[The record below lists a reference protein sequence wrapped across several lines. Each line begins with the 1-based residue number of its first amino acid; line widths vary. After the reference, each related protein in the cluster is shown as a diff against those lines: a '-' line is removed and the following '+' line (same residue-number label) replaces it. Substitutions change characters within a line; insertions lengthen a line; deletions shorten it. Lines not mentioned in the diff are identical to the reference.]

1 MRAFDGNK
9 LRTIREKQH
18 KSQKELA
25 KAIGVKQVVV
35 STWELNRKKPSEHY
49 QKMMAKFLFVGTFE
63 FHEEESKIVVHSEPN
78 GKRERTPFNYTLFK
92 HLRIKKGLSPADIAS
107 MIGCDASTILN
118 WERGENPARISLQEK
133 AAEVLSVPLALL
145 SCKDGS
151 VTPEEYDSA
160 FGVRLELPIEEPK
173 KPSKPASVI
182 ENLQDYVLV
191 TKEAYQALLEDQERL
206 HQVQETIGG
215 WLHAK

>member
-1 MRAFDGNK
+1 MKAFDGNK
-9 LRTIREKQH
+9 LRTIREKQC

-25 KAIGVKQVVV
+25 KAIGVKQEVV

-49 QKMMAKFLFVGTFE
+49 QRMMAKFLFVDTFE
-63 FHEEESKIVVHSEPN
+63 FQEEESKIVVHTEPT

-107 MIGCDASTILN
+107 MIGCDAGTILN
-118 WERGENPARISLQEK
+118 WERGESPARISLQEK
-133 AAEVLSVPLALL
+133 AAEVLAVPVALL

-160 FGVRLELPIEEPK
+160 FGVQLELPIEEPK
-173 KPSKPASVI
+173 QSTKVDSVI

-191 TKEAYQALLEDQERL
+191 TKKAYQELLDDQEKMR
-206 HQVQETIGG
+206 QIQKAIEGVVE
-215 WLHAK
+215 

>member
-9 LRTIREKQH
+9 LRAIREKKN

-25 KAIGVKQVVV
+25 KAIGVKQEVV

-63 FHEEESKIVVHSEPN
+63 FQEEESKIVVRSEPT

-107 MIGCDASTILN
+107 MIGCDAGTILN
-118 WERGENPARISLQEK
+118 WERGESPARISLQEK
-133 AAEVLSVPLALL
+133 AAEVLAVPVALL

-160 FGVRLELPIEEPK
+160 FGVQLELPIKEPK
-173 KPSKPASVI
+173 KPASVI

-206 HQVQETIGG
+206 HQVQEAIGG
-215 WLHAK
+215 WLNEK

>member
-9 LRTIREKQH
+9 LRTIREKQG

-25 KAIGVKQVVV
+25 KAIGVKQHVV

-63 FHEEESKIVVHSEPN
+63 FQEEESKIVVRSEPT
-78 GKRERTPFNYTLFK
+78 GKREPTPFNYTLFK

-107 MIGCDASTILN
+107 MIGCDAGTILN
-118 WERGENPARISLQEK
+118 WERGKNPARISLQEK
-133 AAEVLSVPLALL
+133 AAEVLAVPVALL

-151 VTPEEYDSA
+151 VTPEEYDST
-160 FGVRLELPIEEPK
+160 FGVRFELPIEEPN

-191 TKEAYQALLEDQERL
+191 TKEAYQALLDDQERL
-206 HQVQETIGG
+206 HQAQETIGG
-215 WLHAK
+215 WLNKK

>member
-9 LRTIREKQH
+9 LRKC
-18 KSQKELA
+18 
-25 KAIGVKQVVV
+25 
-35 STWELNRKKPSEHY
+35 
-49 QKMMAKFLFVGTFE
+49 
-63 FHEEESKIVVHSEPN
+63 
-78 GKRERTPFNYTLFK
+78 ERTPFNYTLFK

-107 MIGCDASTILN
+107 MIGCDVSTILN
-118 WERGENPARISLQEK
+118 WERGESPAIISLQEK
-133 AAEVLSVPLALL
+133 AAEVLSVPVALL
-145 SCKDGS
+145 ACKDGS
-151 VTPEEYDSA
+151 VTPEEYDSVFEA
-160 FGVRLELPIEEPK
+160 QLELPIKEPK

-215 WLHAK
+215 WLNEK

>member
-9 LRTIREKQH
+9 LRTIREKQR

-25 KAIGVKQVVV
+25 KAIGVKQHVV

-49 QKMMAKFLFVGTFE
+49 QKMMGKFLFVGTFE
-63 FHEEESKIVVHSEPN
+63 FQEEESKIVVRSEPTR
-78 GKRERTPFNYTLFK
+78 KRERTPFNYTLFK

-107 MIGCDASTILN
+107 MIGCDVVTILN
-118 WERGENPARISLQEK
+118 WERGECPARISLQEK
-133 AAEVLSVPLALL
+133 AAEVLVVPVALL
-145 SCKDGS
+145 SCKDGT
-151 VTPEEYDSA
+151 VTPEEYDST

-191 TKEAYQALLEDQERL
+191 TKEAYQALLDDQERL
-206 HQVQETIGG
+206 HQAQETIGG
-215 WLHAK
+215 WLNEK

>member
-9 LRTIREKQH
+9 LRTIREKQC

-25 KAIGVKQVVV
+25 KAIGVKQEVV

-49 QKMMAKFLFVGTFE
+49 QRMMAKFLFVGTFE
-63 FHEEESKIVVHSEPN
+63 FQEEESKIVVHTEPT

-107 MIGCDASTILN
+107 MIGCDAGTILN
-118 WERGENPARISLQEK
+118 WERGESPARISLQEK
-133 AAEVLSVPLALL
+133 AAEVLAVPVALL

-160 FGVRLELPIEEPK
+160 FGVQLELPIEEPK
-173 KPSKPASVI
+173 QSTKVDSVI

-191 TKEAYQALLEDQERL
+191 TKKAYQELLDDQEKMR
-206 HQVQETIGG
+206 QIQKAIEGVVE
-215 WLHAK
+215 